1 MLSKHYSIQRDQ
13 LEMITFDQLVPANHL
28 VRKIEAAI
36 DFTFI
41 YDLVK
46 DISSEIGSPSIDP
59 VILAKLTFI
68 RFTLGIR
75 SMHKAI
81 EEVETNMAYRWFLGF
96 GFHDK
101 MPHYGN
107 AHYLGI
113 FSDQELPH
121 K

>member
-1 MLSKHYSIQRDQ
+1 MMLSKHYSIQRGQ
-13 LEMITFDQLVPANHL
+13 LEMITLDQLVPANHF

-46 DISSEIGSPSIDP
+46 DIYSEIGSPSIDP

-75 SMHKAI
+75 SMHKTI
-81 EEVETNMAYRWFLGF
+81 EEVETNIMAYRWFLGF

-101 MPHYGN
+101 VPHCGN
-107 AHYLGI
+107 AHSLGI
-113 FSDQELPH
+113 FSD
-121 K
+121 